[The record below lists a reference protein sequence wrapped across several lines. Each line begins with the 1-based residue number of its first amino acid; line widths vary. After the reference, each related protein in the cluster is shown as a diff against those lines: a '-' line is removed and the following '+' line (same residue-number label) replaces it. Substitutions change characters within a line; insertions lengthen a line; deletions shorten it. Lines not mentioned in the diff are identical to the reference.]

1 MLTENRQ
8 LHVFATKKAGAAH
21 RLATMLRSLNVP
33 QATGVTDPY
42 QSRLPD
48 APSSAASSGSVHHAR
63 FLGDAAVSSKKFWSQ
78 KAHAAVLEGLL
89 LRPKDE
95 RTVDDMF
102 AAAAAVGGIE
112 LEAAAAE
119 VGLGAGASS
128 VHADHHLRNEV
139 GIFATTSGVRF
150 VDVLS
155 YDGVCEFHP
164 SNVVEI
170 RTALPPGVTLGDRA
184 RVLDTIPAP
193 DKQVLEKR
201 LESGELTSA
210 SAIDEALAI
219 LEATT
224 PRLVLIMH
232 KNAELGN
239 VKVATLFCTGGIS
252 YATDIIA
259 AIETERAAVLKE
271 MNDPFHPLA
280 DDFAEDGAG
289 ENKHPLPEAIQK
301 SAELDRST
309 ITAVE
314 PLGHGQFGEVYLAN
328 RAVPS
333 GSAEATNH
341 RDLVGEGVPDV
352 HGQVEMQVA
361 VKTMGPK
368 VNSNGVS
375 EFINEAALQLSLD
388 HINIAKVLGVCFT
401 QKPFMVVLELIL
413 YGDLQKVLRA
423 CRDKQITVMPPTQLH
438 IVQQTAA
445 GMAYLTGRSVV
456 HLDLAARNILI
467 QSNSVAKISD
477 FGLSR
482 PYTKGVNGWKLKG
495 A

>member
-21 RLATMLRSLNVP
+21 RLATMLRSLIVP

-333 GSAEATNH
+333 GSAEATKLNQPSRPCRRRSPGRPRASGNASCSQDNGAQSQLQRRVRVYQRSRIAAQFGSH
-341 RDLVGEGVPDV
+341 QYCESAWRVLHAKTV
-352 HGQVEMQVA
+352 HGC
-361 VKTMGPK
+361 
-368 VNSNGVS
+368 SR
-375 EFINEAALQLSLD
+375 IDSLRRF
-388 HINIAKVLGVCFT
+388 A
-401 QKPFMVVLELIL
+401 
-413 YGDLQKVLRA
+413 
-423 CRDKQITVMPPTQLH
+423 
-438 IVQQTAA
+438 
-445 GMAYLTGRSVV
+445 
-456 HLDLAARNILI
+456 
-467 QSNSVAKISD
+467 
-477 FGLSR
+477 
-482 PYTKGVNGWKLKG
+482 KG
-495 A
+495 APGMQG